1 MKRFPIRCLFAI
13 SIAFSFTGVLT
24 VGTAFAQQEEVD
36 AARKIVSR
44 VVPNYPELARKM
56 GLQGTVKMQVTVAPD
71 GTPKLVEIL
80 GGHPV
85 LAKAAENG
93 VYKWRWIPTQRESKE
108 LVELR
113 FHPE

>member
-1 MKRFPIRCLFAI
+1 MNRFPIRYLFAI
-13 SIAFSFTGVLT
+13 SIAFSFPGVLT
-24 VGTAFAQQEEVD
+24 VGTALAQQEEVD
-36 AARKIVSR
+36 ATRKIVSR

-56 GLQGTVKMQVTVAPD
+56 GLQGTVKLQVTVAPD
-71 GTPKLVEIL
+71 GTAKFVEIL

-93 VYKWRWIPTQRESKE
+93 VYKWRWIPAQRESKE